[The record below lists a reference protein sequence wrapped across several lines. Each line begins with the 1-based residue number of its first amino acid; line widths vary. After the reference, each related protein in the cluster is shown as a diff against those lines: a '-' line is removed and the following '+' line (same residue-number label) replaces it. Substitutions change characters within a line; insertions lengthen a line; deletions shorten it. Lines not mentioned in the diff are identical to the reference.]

1 MYILFIIAIVM
12 LILYCTII
20 IVMCGVLAII
30 TIQTNANGSSVCTG
44 KQVMFT
50 CAVDRNGTNITCDNV
65 KWRWLRSGRSRFQP
79 TNISR
84 FKTFF
89 NHTRNI
95 SKDIL
100 TNTLAISDVK
110 RKHKGLYR
118 CVVPVSHVVSRNAS
132 LIVKTGKLCGMHN
145 TVEPQLSG
153 PILSRF

>member
-1 MYILFIIAIVM
+1 
-12 LILYCTII
+12 
-20 IVMCGVLAII
+20 MCGVLAII